1 MLFAAL
7 FSACAADDA
16 HDALDAQVAVPDGDA
31 PTDDEMLDAGMIDP
45 PATGLLPE
53 HDAGGAV
60 SDAGAGDAASDG
72 ALPEGARLHD
82 RRTFTIDTA
91 TLPFGP
97 LPGSTTVET
106 DRWFG
111 VIGNAGYRIEV
122 PKSWNGML
130 VVYAHGYVGTGPGLS
145 VRTPTIRRHLVE
157 QGYAWAASSFAT
169 NYYDARAG
177 VEDSNALALAFR
189 RIAQQNGRTLAE
201 PTRRYIVGHAL
212 GGHVAAAAV
221 ERETAQRAR
230 HQVRYDGALSMCGA
244 LGGSALA
251 DYFAAYETAVH
262 ALAKRPITSWPVSD
276 LMVARPLLTSA
287 LFTRFPSQTTPAGDQ
302 LRALVLALT
311 GGARPLF
318 AQGFAGPSHQQL
330 WSSVLSGDG
339 PFHGI
344 TRGEVA
350 DTRTLRF
357 QLDGDLAPSSDEQ
370 ALNASVY
377 RVTPDPLANAPRTDG
392 VRWIP
397 PLEADFDVPVVAL
410 HTLGDLF
417 IPFHMQ
423 QIYRKKAIEK
433 GSEGRLVQ
441 RAIRGI
447 GHCDFTLAEQVAA
460 FRALVD
466 WVERGAVPEGDDVL
480 DVATVAGPYYGCRFT
495 DDRLS
500 ADDASDVRTTRTAGS
515 GCPVTQ

>member
-1 MLFAAL
+1 
-7 FSACAADDA
+7 
-16 HDALDAQVAVPDGDA
+16 
-31 PTDDEMLDAGMIDP
+31 
-45 PATGLLPE
+45 
-53 HDAGGAV
+53 
-60 SDAGAGDAASDG
+60 
-72 ALPEGARLHD
+72 
-82 RRTFTIDTA
+82 
-91 TLPFGP
+91 
-97 LPGSTTVET
+97 
-106 DRWFG
+106 
-111 VIGNAGYRIEV
+111 
-122 PKSWNGML
+122 
-130 VVYAHGYVGTGPGLS
+130 LS

-157 QGYAWAASSFAT
+157 QGYAWAASSFAA
-169 NYYDARAG
+169 NYYDVRAG
-177 VEDSNALALAFR
+177 LEDTNALALAFR

-230 HQVRYDGALSMCGA
+230 NKVRYDGALPMCGA

-262 ALAKRPITSWPVSD
+262 ALAKRPITKWPISD
-276 LMVARPLLTSA
+276 SMAVRPQLTSA
-287 LFTRFPSQTTPAGDQ
+287 LFTRFPAQTTPAGDQ
-302 LRALVLALT
+302 LRALVQVLT

-350 DTRTLRF
+350 DTRGLSF
-357 QLDGDLAPSSDEQ
+357 QLDGDPALSSEEQ
-370 ALNASVY
+370 ALNASIY
-377 RVTPDPLANAPRTDG
+377 RVSADPTANAPRTDG
-392 VRWIP
+392 LRWIP
-397 PLEADFDVPVVAL
+397 LLEAELDVPVVAL

-433 GSEGRLVQ
+433 GSAARLVQ
-441 RAIRGI
+441 RAIRGV
-447 GHCDFTLAEQVAA
+447 GHCDFTLTEQVAA
-460 FRALVD
+460 FRALVE
-466 WVERGAVPEGDDVL
+466 WVERGVVPEGDDVL
-480 DVATVAGPYYGCRFT
+480 DPATVAGSYYGCRFT

-500 ADDASDVRTTRTAGS
+500 ADDASDVRTTRRADVPAGS